1 MIAMFGWF
9 SEARTFRFALESRDA
24 FGVSREHLG
33 QDLDSD
39 VAIEPRVACAIHLA
53 HAAGPEGGEDLV
65 RAEAS
70 AGL

>member
-1 MIAMFGWF
+1 MIERAGR
-9 SEARTFRFALESRDA
+9 ARLFEQAESAAWIAAGTISKDFQRN
-24 FGVSREHLG
+24 VTP
-33 QDLDSD
+33 
-39 VAIEPRVACAIHLA
+39 EPRIACAIHLA